1 MDQWPSTW
9 ATVTRPVAAATELI
23 AARRQKTATTRPP
36 SARLGMPASLVSA
49 SRFQRRSN
57 APVSG
62 RSQSP
67 PPHPRSAGAAIPL
80 PLVAFGTADDIAP
93 ASRIDAGATWSAAI
107 VHLHCRPRVLR
118 NRWQRQDSNP
128 RRHQLGWSPSAPIVP
143 PRSRSRRC
151 QDALSTISYQ
161 LSAISYRLTADGFCQ
176 LTTSGVRL
184 VLPTR
189 PLASPRTGPGDS
201 RPGRAA
207 PGDGDR
213 PVPTCETRRAGD
225 S

>member
-1 MDQWPSTW
+1 MCPGMDQWPSTR

-49 SRFQRRSN
+49 SRCQRRSN

-67 PPHPRSAGAAIPL
+67 FLTPDQRERQYRSRWSRSALPTTSLHPRESTQGL
-80 PLVAFGTADDIAP
+80 PGQPRSCTCTARPKYSGIDGSGRARTCEGTSWGGRP
-93 ASRIDAGATWSAAI
+93 PRPS
-107 VHLHCRPRVLR
+107 CRPGHDRAAAR
-118 NRWQRQDSNP
+118 TR
-128 RRHQLGWSPSAPIVP
+128 
-143 PRSRSRRC
+143 
-151 QDALSTISYQ
+151 Y
-161 LSAISYRLTADGFCQ
+161 LSAISYRLTADGSCQ

-213 PVPTCETRRAGD
+213 RVPTCETRRAGD

>member
-1 MDQWPSTW
+1 MDQWPSTR

-23 AARRQKTATTRPP
+23 VARRQKTSTTRPP

-49 SRFQRRSN
+49 SRCQRRTN

-67 PPHPRSAGAAIPL
+67 FLTPDQRERQYRSRWSRSALPTTSPHPRESTQGL
-80 PLVAFGTADDIAP
+80 PSQPRSCTRTA
-93 ASRIDAGATWSAAI
+93 
-107 VHLHCRPRVLR
+107 RPRVLR

-151 QDALSTISYQ
+151 QDALSTF
-161 LSAISYRLTADGFCQ
+161 SYRLTADGFCQ
-176 LTTSGVRL
+176 LTTDDSRL
-184 VLPTR
+184 VLQTR

-201 RPGRAA
+201 RPG
-207 PGDGDR
+207 
-213 PVPTCETRRAGD
+213 
-225 S
+225 

>member
-1 MDQWPSTW
+1 MDQWPSTR

-49 SRFQRRSN
+49 GRCERRSN

-62 RSQSP
+62 RSQSS

-93 ASRIDAGATWSAAI
+93 PSRIDAGATWSAAI
-107 VHLHCRPRVLR
+107 VHLHCPAQVLR
-118 NRWQRQDSNP
+118 DRWQWQGSNL

-151 QDALSTISYQ
+151 QDALS
-161 LSAISYRLTADGFCQ
+161 AIGYRLTADGFCQ
-176 LTTSGVRL
+176 LTTSDVRL